1 MEHLPWVLLGLR
13 AAPKEDCGFSSAKMV
28 YGAPLTLPGK
38 FLGAEEAPSPSFLA
52 ELRAKMFGFQPPGV
66 WRPPPAASSGLP
78 SNLLQAE
85 MVYIRRG
92 GGTIKP
98 LSPLYDGPYR
108 VLDRREKYFRVD
120 IGGRAEAVSADRL
133 KPHLGPSGATPAV
146 PAKRGWPPGPGWPER
161 TSPV

>member
-1 MEHLPWVLLGLR
+1 VR
-13 AAPKEDCGFSSAKMV
+13 
-28 YGAPLTLPGK
+28 
-38 FLGAEEAPSPSFLA
+38 
-52 ELRAKMFGFQPPGV
+52 
-66 WRPPPAASSGLP
+66 RPPPAASSGLP

-92 GGTIKP
+92 GAMKP

-108 VLDRREKYFRVD
+108 VLDRKEKYFRVD

-146 PAKRGWPPGPGWPER
+146 PAKRGRPPGPSRPEK
-161 TSPV
+161 TSPVGGRG